1 MILQKQKK
9 MNILDAMQGVS
20 VAQKSIMPAA
30 IQNHF
35 A

>member
-1 MILQKQKK
+1 MFLQKHKE

-20 VAQKSIMPAA
+20 VVQKSIMPAA